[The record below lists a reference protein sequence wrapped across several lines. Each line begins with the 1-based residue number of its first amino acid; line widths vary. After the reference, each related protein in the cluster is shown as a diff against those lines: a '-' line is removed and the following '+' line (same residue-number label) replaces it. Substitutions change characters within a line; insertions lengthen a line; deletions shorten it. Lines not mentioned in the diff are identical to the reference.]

1 MRIHLLLI
9 IIFLSIVALP
19 FASPE
24 DTGNFNLVASKALPE
39 QSSPDTVIHE
49 NFLPQDG
56 PYEVKNSPD
65 MILLSWWKWSEET
78 NSDWPDDDAQSRL
91 GELGLEDGTM
101 ALFNEE
107 QGDNL
112 TLEEG
117 LTLGRQHS
125 REQQVLSLE
134 GSIEIVSN
142 ERNQWFLRF
151 PVEMTPLV
159 NLSENTVLY
168 FFVTEDDATDHHGR
182 QATHLVRDMKPEIG
196 FSNNQGNTTETI
208 WEIPPEHLLAAGID
222 LESNPYGWHITLA
235 FFGEVEGDDTN
246 RLLALYHTSL
256 PTRWEN
262 STTGHFALPVFLL
275 IFASVLASGAVSS
288 AMKRE
293 KGMPKL
299 NAEWAAGEHLAAN
312 FTLHSGNQKVTV
324 KSCEA
329 ELPWSIKG
337 GFKTKLISPHS
348 EIKFTLR
355 FKERFDTDCQISLGL
370 EVEELGTWTQYLRL
384 PTPIHLSAKNGQS
397 VETYEREASNGEP
410 NESR

>member
-1 MRIHLLLI
+1 MQLCLIFVLLSL
-9 IIFLSIVALP
+9 VVVP

-24 DTGNFNLVASKALPE
+24 ETEILNLVVSKPLPD

-49 NFLPQDG
+49 EFLSQAG
-56 PYEVKNSPD
+56 PYVAETSPE
-65 MILLSWWKWSEET
+65 MVLLSWWNWSEET
-78 NSDWPDDDAQSRL
+78 NSDWPDDDAHSRR
-91 GELGLEDGTM
+91 GELGLEDGTV
-101 ALFNEE
+101 ALFNEQ

-112 TLEEG
+112 TLEDG

-125 REQQVLSLE
+125 REQQVLTLD

-142 ERNQWFLRF
+142 EYNEWFLRF

-168 FFVTEDDATDHHGR
+168 FFVTEDDATDNHGR
-182 QATHLVRDMKPEIG
+182 QATHLVREMKPEVG
-196 FSNNQGNTTETI
+196 FSNSQGNVTQTV
-208 WEIPPEHLLAAGID
+208 WEISSDHLLAAGID

-262 STTGHFALPVFLL
+262 STPGHFALPIFLL
-275 IFASVLASGAVSS
+275 ILSSVLASGAVSS

-397 VETYEREASNGEP
+397 VETYEQEASNGEP